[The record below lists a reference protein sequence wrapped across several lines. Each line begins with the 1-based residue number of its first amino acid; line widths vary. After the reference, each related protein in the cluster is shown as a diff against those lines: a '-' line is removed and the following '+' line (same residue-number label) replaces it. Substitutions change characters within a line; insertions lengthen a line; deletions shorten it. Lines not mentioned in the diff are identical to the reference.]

1 GVQIEPS
8 AESEAV
14 LEINPF
20 LVAPERKRAR
30 AEVGDKRVFH
40 FFPRPCGSERKC
52 VRIRHT
58 DRSARIG
65 DAANILVEAG
75 SEWRAVEVVSQIESP
90 DELLA
95 DATGDIGLIVERI
108 IGSVVLIPAHP
119 VEAGKISDRVRT
131 VGTGHTI
138 FGGDKCTM
146 K

>member
-1 GVQIEPS
+1 GRADAGPKRCMSGGRRSNREARGEFGIHACRRVAGQDGTAETGWYGWSLEDLGSSAGVQIEPS

-65 DAANILVEAG
+65 DAANILV
-75 SEWRAVEVVSQIESP
+75 
-90 DELLA
+90 
-95 DATGDIGLIVERI
+95 
-108 IGSVVLIPAHP
+108 
-119 VEAGKISDRVRT
+119 
-131 VGTGHTI
+131 
-138 FGGDKCTM
+138 
-146 K
+146 